1 MSIKEFLD
9 EKIGEA
15 FDRDASK
22 VYRERAAYY
31 SNNGMTCTDGQSKLI
46 RKEAEQVVADRFS
59 YNTLR
64 KLF

>member
-31 SNNGMTCTDGQSKLI
+31 ANNGMTCTDIQSMLI
-46 RKEAEQVVADRFS
+46 RKRR
-59 YNTLR
+59 NR
-64 KLF
+64 